1 MYGIKFKKYVKTRWK
16 GQKLYDST
24 HFMTDRRKHKDGW
37 HIRPEMDKLVGLLT
51 YTQGKPPSE
60 MPPPTGPILNQGDVL
75 VVKRMAHLSDEFAI
89 CAQIISKVLASGAN
103 IVVLDLGLDTT
114 LIDPTSP
121 ERTALL
127 EGFDRLKKI
136 PTDDYLDDSISV
148 RDGGDGG
155 GDGAA
160 TAADRRFIHLCQ
172 RAGLSYRRRSRIS
185 LNSWAIAASL
195 VCIAVLENSLSG

>member
-155 GDGAA
+155 GDG
-160 TAADRRFIHLCQ
+160 
-172 RAGLSYRRRSRIS
+172 GG
-185 LNSWAIAASL
+185 N
-195 VCIAVLENSLSG
+195 GG